1 MKPKFLFLIFSLPA
15 IALTTAGF
23 LPILAQHFTSAS
35 YIIDWG
41 NFNITS
47 GKKSSTN
54 YSLTD
59 TVGQNAPGA
68 FNSAG
73 YTVQSGFQ
81 YIYNTLIQFSFSVS
95 KLSINLGTLVPGVGS
110 TDTNIITISTPSGHG
125 YQIIA
130 SENHP
135 LSLLN
140 GITIPDTRCN
150 SNSCSDTTSGPWTNS
165 NAFGFGFNAI
175 GINSSAVAT
184 GVGTSNIFI
193 DSTFFRSFA
202 DISHQEPGQTIM
214 TETKPVKNHSA
225 RISYKALISAV
236 QSAGFYQNSI
246 IFTAV
251 PNY

>member
-1 MKPKFLFLIFSLPA
+1 MKPKVLFFILIFVSLFLIPFS
-15 IALTTAGF
+15 IVQ
-23 LPILAQHFTSAS
+23 AQRFTSAS
-35 YIIDWG
+35 YIITWG
-41 NFNITS
+41 NFNIDS

-59 TVGQNAPGA
+59 TLGQNAPGA

-81 YIYNTLIQFSFSVS
+81 YIYNTFAQFSFSVN

-135 LSLLN
+135 LRLIS
-140 GITIPDTRCN
+140 GTTIPDTRCD
-150 SNSCSDTTSGPWTNS
+150 SNSCSESVSGAWITNT
-165 NAFGFGFNAI
+165 AFGFGFNAI
-175 GINSSAVAT
+175 GINTSGVAT
-184 GVGTSNIFI
+184 GVGTSDIF
-193 DSTFFRSFA
+193 TNNTYFRNFA
-202 DISHQEPGQTIM
+202 ALSQQEPGQTIM
-214 TETKPVKNHSA
+214 TENKAVKSHSA
-225 RISYKALISAV
+225 RISYKGLVSSV
-236 QSAGFYQNSI
+236 QSAGAYQNSI
-246 IFTAV
+246 IFTAI